1 MPGTNTSEYKLLRD
15 SLDNFHQ
22 ALKPYIPGLKF
33 NDLFFEIFNCYPTD
47 TDVLEKTDFARYD
60 GSLPIVNGLTKAIV
74 ELGGSR

>member
-1 MPGTNTSEYKLLRD
+1 MPGINTPEYKALRD
-15 SLDNFHQ
+15 SLVSFHQ
-22 ALKPYIPGLKF
+22 ALKRHIPNVKF
-33 NDLFFEIFNCYPTD
+33 DDLFFEIFNCYPTD